1 MRTIRALT
9 TALALTAVLPGIG
22 AAQAGRPFKDSW
34 FWGIKGGGLTYSA
47 PAPKSGSSFA
57 PVVGADWLITRSQG
71 GLYVS
76 FSQAFLTQS
85 SQVDTLDAAD
95 ASAPHNV
102 SLKGLRR
109 VELAAMAFPQISTI
123 WHPYGGIGLVINQIG
138 TASASYSGLSQNEA
152 AILDRTIT
160 DARTALSPL
169 LIAGTQYRL
178 PWFSAFA
185 QATFSPT
192 QKNFFLYNGSA
203 ANFGY
208 EFGIRYNIGSSI
220 SQE

>member
-22 AAQAGRPFKDSW
+22 AAQAARPFKDSW
-34 FWGIKGGGLTYSA
+34 FWGIKTGGLTYSA
-47 PAPKSGSSFA
+47 PKGGSGFA

-76 FSQAFLTQS
+76 FSQAFLTQTAY
-85 SQVDTLDAAD
+85 VDTLDAAD
-95 ASAPHNV
+95 ASAPHAV
-102 SLKGLRR
+102 SLKSLRR
-109 VELAAMAFPQISTI
+109 LELGAMAFPQISTI
-123 WHPYGGIGLVINQIG
+123 WHPYAGIGLVINQIG
-138 TASASYSGLSQNEA
+138 GATASGAGLSQNES
-152 AILDRTIT
+152 AILDQTIT
-160 DARTALSPL
+160 DARTAMSPL

-208 EFGIRYNIGSSI
+208 ELGIRYNIGSSI
-220 SQE
+220 AKE

>member
-34 FWGIKGGGLTYSA
+34 FWGIKAGGLTYSA
-47 PAPKSGSSFA
+47 PAKSGSSFA
-57 PVVGADWLITRSQG
+57 PIVGADWLITRSQG

-76 FSQAFLTQS
+76 FSQAFLTQTS
-85 SQVDTLDAAD
+85 YVDTLDAAD
-95 ASAPHNV
+95 ATAPHAV

-109 VELAAMAFPQISTI
+109 LELGAMAFPQISTI
-123 WHPYGGIGLVINQIG
+123 WHPYAGIGLVINQIG
-138 TASASYSGLSQNEA
+138 TASASGAGLSQNEA
-152 AILDRTIT
+152 AILDQTIT
-160 DARTALSPL
+160 DSRTAMSPL

-178 PWFSAFA
+178 KWFSAFG
-185 QATFSPT
+185 QATFSPS
-192 QKNFFLYNGSA
+192 QKNFFLYNGGA
-203 ANFGY
+203 ANLGY

-220 SQE
+220 ATE

>member
-34 FWGIKGGGLTYSA
+34 FWGIKTGGLSYSA
-47 PAPKSGSSFA
+47 PKGGSSFA
-57 PVVGADWLITRSQG
+57 PMVGADWLITRSQG

-76 FSQAFLTQS
+76 FSQSFLNQS
-85 SQVDTLDAAD
+85 SFVDTLDAAD
-95 ASAPHNV
+95 ASAPHAV

-109 VELAAMAFPQISTI
+109 LELGAMAFPQISTI
-123 WHPYGGIGLVINQIG
+123 WHPYAGIGLVINQIG
-138 TASASYSGLSQNEA
+138 TASASNAGLSQNEA
-152 AILDRTIT
+152 AILDQTIT
-160 DARTALSPL
+160 DARTAMSPL

-192 QKNFFLYNGSA
+192 QRNFFLYNGSA

-208 EFGIRYNIGSSI
+208 EVGIRYNIGSSI
-220 SQE
+220 AKE